1 MDTKPPPLLVPA
13 ALTLFA
19 SLLVVALLPISNI
32 LHGLS
37 WHDQQ
42 RVGQISVI
50 TLIALFAVSSIFVTQ
65 QFTPTEPRLRHTLA
79 ALAFAGAASSIAA
92 RQPVWAF
99 TEFGIALGC
108 LAMAWMVVVTREQ
121 LGGALDRLV
130 LGTAFF
136 TCTALCLRFFVSYAS
151 MLATGEGKADPWLL
165 LDGFSNLRFYGQFIS
180 LSLPL
185 LAAPLLMQGRLKRF
199 AVPAAILLVLW
210 WAIAITTGTRGT
222 WLGMGTAVVWLMFA
236 GAKGRQWATL
246 NLMAALFGLIVC
258 RFWLEWLPDWAGL
271 PVANDP
277 ADRLTTSLSG
287 REPLWQQAIEMILAK
302 PLLGFGPMHYS
313 DIANRIAA
321 HPHQAW
327 LQWASEWGVP
337 SALVITWLV
346 WKGARAVFR
355 VMRERA
361 ASGAEADVLRV
372 CLAGSI
378 AASLTQSMVD
388 GVLVMPYTETWLALL
403 AGWLF
408 ALHPGNTST
417 STTVPAAWRWG
428 WAIALVAAAGLLVSI
443 VARDLPRLDVR
454 EEAYA
459 ETFGGPFK
467 PRFWRQGVIA
477 EKP

>member
-42 RVGQISVI
+42 RIGQISVI
-50 TLIALFAVSSIFVTQ
+50 TLIALFSVNSIFVTQ
-65 QFTPTEPRLRHTLA
+65 QFTPTEPHLRHTLA

-121 LGGALDRLV
+121 LGGALDRLM
-130 LGTAFF
+130 LGTVLFI
-136 TCTALCLRFFVSYAS
+136 CTALCLRFFVSYAS
-151 MLATGEGKADPWLL
+151 MLATKEGKADPWLL

-180 LSLPL
+180 LSLPV
-185 LAAPLLMQGRLKRF
+185 LAAPLLMQGELKRF
-199 AVPAAILLVLW
+199 AVPALILLVLW

-222 WLGMGTAVVWLMFA
+222 WLGMSAAVVWLMFA

-246 NLMAALFGLIVC
+246 NLLAAIFGLIVC

-361 ASGAEADVLRV
+361 ASGAETDVLRV

-388 GVLVMPYTETWLALL
+388 GVLVMPYTETWLAVL

-428 WAIALVAAAGLLVSI
+428 WAIALIAAAGLLVSI